1 MATMIERI
9 AAAEERAAAI
19 KKQAAADARARIDAA
34 QQAADK
40 ATACVRGGL
49 VRSRR
54 RTRPPRTHAQSSAQS
69 WQKRK
74 SRPKPKGRSF
84 LTR

>member
-34 QQAADK
+34 QQ
-40 ATACVRGGL
+40 
-49 VRSRR
+49 R